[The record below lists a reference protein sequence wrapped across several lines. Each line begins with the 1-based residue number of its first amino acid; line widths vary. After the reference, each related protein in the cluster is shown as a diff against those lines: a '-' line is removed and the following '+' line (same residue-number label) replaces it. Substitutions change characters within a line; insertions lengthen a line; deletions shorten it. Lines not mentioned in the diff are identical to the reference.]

1 MLETKTAD
9 KPVSQVLP
17 IPITKVY
24 VNKAFNPMP
33 GANAIGYFAIAIG
46 YFAINPITIQAIP
59 LLTAVAKNTPFIGI
73 PVVASIDGLTL
84 NMYTIAKKVVNPPT
98 ISLR

>member
-33 GANAIGYFAIAIG
+33 GANAIG